1 MPAARNSLQPTPDK
15 WDAFYCR
22 LSRDDDNEGDSNSI
36 QHQKQ
41 ILERYARDH
50 GITQFRYYVDDG
62 YSGTNF
68 NRPGFKEMLADIEAG
83 HVTSVIVKDMSRFG
97 RNYLEVGMY
106 TEIRF
111 PELDV
116 RFIAINDGVDSE
128 DQMGNDF
135 TPFRN
140 IINEWYAKDT
150 SKKIKAVFHA
160 KGMSGKRIGTQVPY
174 GYLKG
179 EDGQLIVDEETAPVV
194 RLIYELCVE
203 GNGPGKIAR
212 MLREREIKTPRTLDF
227 LRTGRSDHY
236 DPDSPCGW
244 TSATVAGILSKK
256 EYLGHTVNFKTSR
269 KSFKNKKTI
278 HNPEEKQVVFENTH
292 EAIIDAEIWD
302 VVQKI
307 REQRHRPTR
316 TGETALFAGMV
327 FCADCGDRLNIHR
340 ATQDGKTRYS
350 YVCNKY
356 RNCRGVQKCTA
367 HYIRDYVLEELVLDN
382 LRNVI
387 AYARDYEQ
395 EFVQQITDNTL
406 AEQTKAQA
414 AAKRRLEKQTRRIAE
429 IDAIIQ
435 RLYEDNISGKLT
447 DERFE
452 KMSAAYE
459 QEQKKLEADTAELR
473 KTVEACES
481 QTINVKSF
489 LKLVRSYIEPEQLT
503 PEVLHMFVEK
513 VIIHEAERADGHR
526 LQQVDIHYNFVGQV
540 DMSVGVAKTAR
551 LRRSIITGKDLQQ
564 VQGA

>member
-1 MPAARNSLQPTPDK
+1 M
-15 WDAFYCR
+15 
-22 LSRDDDNEGDSNSI
+22 
-36 QHQKQ
+36 
-41 ILERYARDH
+41 ERYARDH
-50 GITQFRYYVDDG
+50 GIEQYRYYVDDG

-68 NRPGFKEMLADIEAG
+68 NRPGFKTMLADIEAG
-83 HVTSVIVKDMSRFG
+83 HVKAVIVKDMSRFG

-111 PELDV
+111 PELGV

-179 EDGQLIVDEETAPVV
+179 EGGQLVVDEETAPVV

-212 MLREREIKTPRTLDF
+212 ILREREIKTPRTMDF

-236 DPDSPCGW
+236 DPDAPYGW

-269 KSFKNKKTI
+269 KSFKSKKTI

-316 TGETALFAGMV
+316 TGETALFSGLI
-327 FCADCGDRLNIHR
+327 FCADCGDRLNLHR

-367 HYIRDYVLEELVLDN
+367 HYIRDFVLEELVLDN
-382 LRNVI
+382 LRKVI

-395 EFVQQITDNTL
+395 EFVQRITDNTL
-406 AEQTKAQA
+406 AEQMKAQT
-414 AAKRRLEKQTRRIAE
+414 AAKRQLEQQTRRITE

-435 RLYEDNISGKLT
+435 RLYEDVVSGKLT
-447 DERFE
+447 DERFA
-452 KMSAAYE
+452 KMSTAYE
-459 QEQKKLEADTAELR
+459 QEQKKLETDTAELR
-473 KTVEACES
+473 KTVEACET
-481 QTINVKSF
+481 QTVNVKSF
-489 LKLVRSYIEPEQLT
+489 IKLVRSYIEPEQLT
-503 PEVLHMFVEK
+503 PDILHMFVEK
-513 VIIHEAERADGHR
+513 VVIHEGDRSSGHR
-526 LQQVDIHYNFVGQV
+526 LQQVDIYYNFVGQI
-540 DMSVGVAKTAR
+540 DMSVETAKTAR
-551 LRRSIITGKDLQQ
+551 RPKSTKEEKNLLQE
-564 VQGA
+564 QGA